1 MMKSLTQSYMKMWA
15 SMGTRWLPFAD
26 VASEELGLGRMLRL
40 SLFQVTVGMSLVL
53 LNGTLN
59 RIMIVEMHTSA
70 SLVALLVSLPL
81 LFAPFRALLGH
92 QSDHHRSALGWR
104 RVPYLWFGSLL
115 QFGGLSIMPFALI
128 LLSGDS
134 NGPVWISEAGAAL
147 AFLLVGAG
155 MHTVQTA
162 GLALATD
169 LAPEEKRPRVVCLL
183 YVMLLLGMLISSLVF
198 GVLLTDYQPIK
209 LIKVLQ
215 GGALLTLVLNGVALW
230 KQEARG
236 EKRDQGEQSP
246 KFNDSWRQWRHQHG
260 VTRSLWAVG
269 LGAAAFSM
277 QDILLE
283 PYGAEVLGLSVSAT
297 TTLTA
302 MTALGTLVAFSV
314 AASLLGRGSDP
325 WRLAAMGALNGL
337 FAFALVV
344 LSGAFG
350 SPLLFRLGAIGIGFG
365 GGLFSLGSLSAF
377 MKLKDGSSS
386 GLALGAW
393 GAVQA
398 TCAGLAMTLGAGL
411 KDLIVFWGHDGA
423 LGALLQSP
431 AAAYGVVYQLEI
443 VLLFAVLVAVGPLVA
458 RVRSAPKKS
467 SDGFGLAE
475 FPG

>member
-1 MMKSLTQSYMKMWA
+1 
-15 SMGTRWLPFAD
+15 
-26 VASEELGLGRMLRL
+26 
-40 SLFQVTVGMSLVL
+40 
-53 LNGTLN
+53 
-59 RIMIVEMHTSA
+59 
-70 SLVALLVSLPL
+70 
-81 LFAPFRALLGH
+81 
-92 QSDHHRSALGWR
+92 
-104 RVPYLWFGSLL
+104 
-115 QFGGLSIMPFALI
+115 
-128 LLSGDS
+128 
-134 NGPVWISEAGAAL
+134 
-147 AFLLVGAG
+147 
-155 MHTVQTA
+155 
-162 GLALATD
+162 
-169 LAPEEKRPRVVCLL
+169 
-183 YVMLLLGMLISSLVF
+183 
-198 GVLLTDYQPIK
+198 
-209 LIKVLQ
+209 
-215 GGALLTLVLNGVALW
+215 LTLVLNGVALW
-230 KQEARG
+230 KQEARS

-246 KFNDSWRQWRHQHG
+246 NFNDSWRQWRHQQG

-302 MTALGTLVAFSV
+302 MTAVGTLVAFSV

-350 SPLLFRLGAIGIGFG
+350 SPFLFRLGAIGIGFG

>member
-15 SMGTRWLPFAD
+15 SIGTRWLPFAD
-26 VASEELGLGRMLRL
+26 VASEELSLGRMLRL

-104 RVPYLWFGSLL
+104 RVPYLWFGTLL

-128 LLSGDS
+128 LLSGES
-134 NGPVWISEAGAAL
+134 NGPIWISEVGAAL
-147 AFLLVGAG
+147 AFLLIGAG

-183 YVMLLLGMLISSLVF
+183 YVMLLLGMVISSLVF

-230 KQEARG
+230 KQEARS
-236 EKRDQGEQSP
+236 ETRDQGEERP
-246 KFNDSWRQWRHQHG
+246 NFNNSWRQWRRQQG

-302 MTALGTLVAFSV
+302 MTAVGTLVAFSV

-337 FAFALVV
+337 FAFTLVV

-350 SPLLFRLGAIGIGFG
+350 SPFLFRLGVIGIGFG
-365 GGLFSLGSLSAF
+365 SGLFSLGSLSAF

-398 TCAGLAMTLGAGL
+398 TCAGLAMALGAGL
-411 KDLIVFWGHDGA
+411 KDLIVFWGQEGA

-458 RVRSAPKKS
+458 RVRSAPKES

>member
-1 MMKSLTQSYMKMWA
+1 MMKNMSQRYMHMW
-15 SMGTRWLPFAD
+15 SSIGTRWLPFAD
-26 VASEELGLGRMLRL
+26 AASDELSLARMLRL
-40 SLFQVTVGMSLVL
+40 SLFQVTVGISLVL

-59 RIMIVEMHTSA
+59 RIMIVELHTSA

-81 LFAPFRALLGH
+81 LFAPFRVLLGH

-104 RVPYLWFGSLL
+104 RVPYLWFGTLL

-134 NGPVWISEAGAAL
+134 NGPVWISELGAAL
-147 AFLLVGAG
+147 AFLLIGAG

-169 LAPEEKRPRVVCLL
+169 LAPEDKRPRVVCLL
-183 YVMLLLGMLISSLVF
+183 YVMLLIGMVVASLIF

-215 GGALLTLVLNGVALW
+215 GGAMLTLVLNGIALW
-230 KQEARG
+230 KQEARS
-236 EKRDQGEQSP
+236 ERKDHKERPHFS
-246 KFNDSWRQWRHQHG
+246 DSWRQWRGQPG

-269 LGAAAFSM
+269 LGASAFSM

-302 MTALGTLVAFSV
+302 MTAAGTLVAFTF
-314 AASLLGRGSDP
+314 AARLLGRGSDP
-325 WRLAAMGALNGL
+325 WRLTATGALSGL
-337 FAFALVV
+337 AAFALVI

-350 SPLLFRLGAIGIGFG
+350 STLMFRVGAMGIGFG

-377 MKLKDGSSS
+377 MKLRDENSS
-386 GLALGAW
+386 GLVLGAW

-398 TCAGLAMTLGAGL
+398 TCAGIAIAVGAGL
-411 KDLIVFWGHDGA
+411 KDLIVLWGHDGA
-423 LGALLQSP
+423 LGPLLQSP
-431 AAAYGVVYQLEI
+431 AAAYGLVYQLEI
-443 VLLFAVLVAVGPLVA
+443 ILLFALLVAVGPLVA
-458 RVRSAPKKS
+458 KVRSAPS
-467 SDGFGLAE
+467 RTSDGFGLAE
-475 FPG
+475 FPS

>member
-1 MMKSLTQSYMKMWA
+1 
-15 SMGTRWLPFAD
+15 
-26 VASEELGLGRMLRL
+26 
-40 SLFQVTVGMSLVL
+40 
-53 LNGTLN
+53 
-59 RIMIVEMHTSA
+59 
-70 SLVALLVSLPL
+70 
-81 LFAPFRALLGH
+81 
-92 QSDHHRSALGWR
+92 
-104 RVPYLWFGSLL
+104 
-115 QFGGLSIMPFALI
+115 
-128 LLSGDS
+128 
-134 NGPVWISEAGAAL
+134 
-147 AFLLVGAG
+147 
-155 MHTVQTA
+155 
-162 GLALATD
+162 
-169 LAPEEKRPRVVCLL
+169 
-183 YVMLLLGMLISSLVF
+183 MLLLGMLISSLVF

-260 VTRSLWAVG
+260 VTRSLWAAG

-277 QDILLE
+277 QDI
-283 PYGAEVLGLSVSAT
+283 LGLSVSAT

-302 MTALGTLVAFSV
+302 MTAVGTLVAFSV